1 MLVAAGTASLVA
13 YSRQLSV
20 FSSSF
25 IICLI
30 YVAHGTTA
38 TYNIS
43 CWSDEILNAFV
54 AVDEISSLYFTR
66 LVLICAL
73 RCFDTVSVRGV
84 VCGEIDLL
92 NKN

>member
-30 YVAHGTTA
+30 YVARDTTA
-38 TYNIS
+38 TSNKL
-43 CWSDEILNAFV
+43 CWSDEILNAFM
-54 AVDEISSLYFTR
+54 AVDEINSLYFTH